1 MKIFVPVDG
10 SEQSLRAL
18 DYLKIQ
24 SLLPWEN
31 PEVEVFYAI
40 LPVPGRIYAHE
51 TEEELHRYY
60 EQEAAR
66 VFDDM

>member
-40 LPVPGRIYAHE
+40 LPS
-51 TEEELHRYY
+51 
-60 EQEAAR
+60 R
-66 VFDDM
+66 VAFMRMKLRKSYTATTSKKLLASLMT